1 MESSR
6 ASGTRWALGALKMCK
21 EKFNSNA
28 LERGNTL
35 TEFPVFQQ
43 TYVKAEERAG
53 LRLQRAGSVGL

>member
-1 MESSR
+1 
-6 ASGTRWALGALKMCK
+6 MCK